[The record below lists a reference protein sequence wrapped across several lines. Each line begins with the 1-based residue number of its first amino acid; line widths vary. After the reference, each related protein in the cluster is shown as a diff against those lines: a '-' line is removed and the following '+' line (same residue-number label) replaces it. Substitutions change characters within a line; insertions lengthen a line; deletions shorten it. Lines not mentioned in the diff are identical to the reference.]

1 MDTIVERLSQQ
12 AATGV
17 IQAEDLVEQA
27 MSDSTTLGSR
37 VGEEGLTY
45 FTAPICDLFVTVF
58 ELREKNNW
66 LRRQAIL
73 IVLQQVL
80 GGTIERYVS
89 LRMCCFRSRR
99 ADTSSSQQIP
109 RQRQRTIGSTS
120 DRLLYLFT
128 QVWFVARRSTQAQD
142 AAPD

>member
-1 MDTIVERLSQQ
+1 MDTIVESLSQQ

-27 MSDSTTLGSR
+27 MSDSTPGSR

-45 FTAPICDLFVTVF
+45 FTAPICDFFVTVF

-80 GGTIERYVS
+80 GGTIERYVPVFVLSS
-89 LRMCCFRSRR
+89 LTFKELNLFDFTVNS
-99 ADTSSSQQIP
+99 ATASKDFS
-109 RQRQRTIGSTS
+109 
-120 DRLLYLFT
+120 LLLK
-128 QVWFVARRSTQAQD
+128 
-142 AAPD
+142 